1 MQREIKRF
9 LARAEDMNL
18 FPQSA
23 TQVRQVVDDP
33 KATIDDLERVV
44 QLDPTLSAQLLKV
57 ANSPYFGVAREIS
70 TVRGALMILGFDA
83 TRNMALA
90 LAMLSLSQG
99 SSATGGRLLEHA
111 LEVALGARMLA
122 EGADRE
128 LASEVFVAGLLHDL
142 GRLVLSSIASDRYAP
157 MADLQGAELVEAERQ
172 EFGFDHGA
180 LGAACLENWQL
191 PSQIC
196 LALRYHH
203 DLEAAEKIED
213 ARTRCVVG
221 AVALADEISHRPDRE
236 DADWVALCGDAAA
249 RLFGIGDGD
258 AERLAAI
265 GVEVPAAPEQL
276 GFR

>member
-33 KATIDDLERVV
+33 KATLNDLEKVV
-44 QLDPTLSAQLLKV
+44 QLDPALSAQLLKV
-57 ANSPYFGVAREIS
+57 ANSPYFGVAREVS
-70 TVRGALMILGFDA
+70 TVRGALMLLGFDA
-83 TRNMALA
+83 TRNMAMA
-90 LAMLSLSQG
+90 LAMLTLSQSG
-99 SSATGGRLLEHA
+99 KSSGERLLEHA
-111 LEVALGARMLA
+111 LEVALGARLLA

-142 GRLVLSSIASDRYAP
+142 GRLVLSSVAADRYEPLAHLEG
-157 MADLQGAELVEAERQ
+157 DELVAAERE

-180 LGAACLENWQL
+180 LGAACLEDWRL

-203 DLEAAEKIED
+203 DLAAAESLDD
-213 ARTRCVVG
+213 ARARCVVG
-221 AVALADEISHRPDRE
+221 AVALADQISHQPNRDDE
-236 DADWVALCGDAAA
+236 GWAALCRDAAA
-249 RLFGIGDGD
+249 RLFGIGDND
-258 AERLAAI
+258 ADRLAQI
-265 GVEVPAAPEQL
+265 GVELPAAPEQL